1 MFRIPTPRVPRLF
14 SGLVSMLRPAM
25 PRFKISA
32 AWLLALVWVALLVWI
47 WWKGPAWQFYDEPW
61 LKSLSHR
68 WLATA
73 VWSLMTLAWLTV
85 RVIKRLQQ
93 LERQQKQQR
102 EEEKDPLSLE
112 LNAQQRYLDRW
123 LLRLQR
129 HLNSRS
135 YLWQLPWYMVIGPA
149 GSGKT
154 ALLREGFP
162 SDIIYTPETV
172 RGTEQRLY
180 ITPHVGKQAVI
191 FDASGALCGEPDA
204 DTLHRRLWTHW
215 LDWLVQ
221 KRARQPLNGLI
232 LTLDLPD
239 LLTAGKRQREALLQA
254 LRSRLQDVR
263 QHLHCQLPVY
273 VVLTKLDLLA
283 GFSPL
288 FTSLDKTGRDA
299 ILGVTFTHRAH
310 ENDDWR
316 TELNAFW
323 QTWGEQLNQALPDL
337 MLAQNHHRSALFSF
351 VRQMQGVND
360 TLSALLDSLLDG
372 ENMDV
377 MLRGVYLT
385 SSLQRGQ
392 VDDIFMQSAA
402 SQYRLGNS
410 PQVAWPLVDTTPYFT
425 RNLFPQALLAEPNLS
440 GENSVWLGNA
450 RRRMMMFTA
459 ASAVLIVLAAGGWH
473 HYYNSNWNA
482 GVRVLEQART
492 FMDVPPPQGI
502 DDDGNL
508 QLPLLNPVRD
518 ATLAYGDWG
527 DRSRLADLGLYQ
539 GRRIGP
545 YVEQTY
551 LQLLEQRY
559 LPALTNGLI
568 KDLATA
574 PQNSEQKLAV
584 LRVLRMLED
593 KSGRNDEVVKQYMA
607 KRWSER
613 FHGQRD
619 IQAQLMAHLDY
630 ALQHTDWHAQRQ
642 AGEGDAISRWTPYDK
657 PVMDAQKEL
666 SKLPVYQRVYQ
677 SLKTRAQ
684 GVLPADLNLRDQVG
698 PTFDQVFI
706 SGDDDKL
713 VVPQLLTRHGLQSY
727 FVKQRDELVALTAM
741 DSWVLNLTRSVKYSD
756 ADRAEIQRQLTEQY
770 LGDYTATW
778 RAGMDNLNVR
788 DYESVA
794 ELTGAL
800 EQIISGDQPLQRALT
815 ALRDNTH
822 AIVLPDKL
830 DDKAR
835 EEARSAPD
843 YLLLARLGH
852 EFAPENGTLDTQKD
866 KESTMQAVY
875 RQLTELHRYLL
886 AIQNAPAPGKSALK
900 AVQLRLDQNSSDPI
914 FATRQMAKT
923 LPAPLNRWVGKLA
936 DQAWH
941 VVMVEAVHYMEVD
954 WRDSVVKPFSEQLA
968 DNYPFNP
975 RSSQDASL
983 DAFERF
989 FKPGGVLD
997 TFYTQ
1002 NLKLFV
1008 EGGAEVNG
1016 DDTVVIREDVLQQLE
1031 RAQNIRDIFF
1041 SRQNGLG
1048 TQFAVETVSLS
1059 GNKRRSVLNLDGQ
1072 LVDYSQG
1079 RNYTAHL
1086 VWPNNMREGNESK
1099 LTLIG
1104 LSGSAPRSIS
1114 FGGPWAQFRLF
1125 GAGQLTGVQNGN
1137 FTVRFNVD
1145 GGAMVYRVHTDT
1157 EDNPFSGG
1165 LFSQFRLPD
1174 TLY

>member
-1 MFRIPTPRVPRLF
+1 
-14 SGLVSMLRPAM
+14 M
-25 PRFKISA
+25 PRFKVSA
-32 AWLLALVWVALLVWI
+32 AWLLAAAWGLLLVWI
-47 WWKGPAWQFYDEPW
+47 WWKGPTWTLYDEHW
-61 LKSLSHR
+61 LKPLANR

-73 VWSLMTLAWLTV
+73 AWGLIALAWLTV
-85 RVIKRLQQ
+85 RVMKRLQQ
-93 LERQQKQQR
+93 LEKQQKQQR
-102 EEEKDPLSLE
+102 EETLDPLSIE

-129 HLNSRS
+129 HLDSRR
-135 YLWQLPWYMVIGPA
+135 YLWQLPWYMAIGPA

-162 SDIIYTPETV
+162 SDIIYTQEAV

-180 ITPHVGKQAVI
+180 ITPHVGQQAVI
-191 FDASGALCGEPDA
+191 FDTAGTLCGQPDT
-204 DTLHRRLWTHW
+204 DTLHRRLWEHW

-239 LLTAGKRQREALLQA
+239 LLTADKHRQEQLVQI
-254 LRSRLQDVR
+254 LRGRLQDIR

-273 VVLTKLDLLA
+273 VVLTRLDLLT
-283 GFSPL
+283 GFAAL
-288 FTSLDKTGRDA
+288 FQSLDKQGRDA
-299 ILGVTFTHRAH
+299 ILGVTFTRRAH

-316 TELNAFW
+316 VELNAFW
-323 QTWGEQLNQALPDL
+323 HTWGEQLNNALPDL
-337 MLAQNHHRSALFSF
+337 MLAQNHNRSALFSF
-351 VRQMQGVND
+351 VRQMQGGCD
-360 TLSALLDSLLDG
+360 LLTVLLGSLLDG

-392 VDDIFMQSAA
+392 MDDIFMQSAA
-402 SQYRLGNS
+402 RQYRLGNS
-410 PQVAWPLVDTTPYFT
+410 PLAALPLVDSVPYFT
-425 RNLFPQALLAEPNLS
+425 RSLFPQALLAEPNLS

-450 RRRMMMFTA
+450 RRRLMAFA
-459 ASAVLIVLAAGGWH
+459 ASSAVLIVLAASGWN
-473 HYYNSNWNA
+473 HYYNNNWNA

-492 FMDVPPPQGI
+492 FMSVPPPQGM
-502 DDDGNL
+502 DNYGNL

-527 DRSRLADLGLYQ
+527 ERSRLADLGLYQ
-539 GRRIGP
+539 GRNIGP

-559 LPALTNGLI
+559 LPALSNGLL
-568 KDLATA
+568 KDLAA
-574 PQNSEQKLAV
+574 VPPGSEQKLAV

-607 KRWSER
+607 KRWSEQ

-619 IQAQLMAHLDY
+619 IQTQLMSHLDY
-630 ALQHTDWHAQRQ
+630 ALKHTDWHALREQ
-642 AGEGDAISRWTPYDK
+642 GDEDAISRWAPYEK
-657 PVMDAQKEL
+657 PVAGAQHEL

-677 SLKTRAQ
+677 SLKTRAL

-698 PTFDQVFI
+698 ATFDQVFI
-706 SGDDDKL
+706 FADNNRL
-713 VVPQLLTRHGLQSY
+713 ILPQFLTRHGLQSY
-727 FVKQRDELVALTAM
+727 FVKQRDELVKLTAL
-741 DSWVLNLTRSVKYSD
+741 DSWVLNLTHSVHYSD

-770 LGDYTATW
+770 LSDYTATW

-788 DYESVA
+788 DYESIVQ
-794 ELTGAL
+794 LTGAL

-822 AIVLPDKL
+822 AIILPEKM
-830 DDKAR
+830 DDKER
-835 EEARSAPD
+835 EAARSAPD
-843 YLLLARLGH
+843 YLLLTRLGH
-852 EFAPENGTLDTQKD
+852 EFAPENSTLEVQKD
-866 KESTMQAVY
+866 KESTVQAVY

-886 AIQNAPAPGKSALK
+886 AIQNAPVPGKSALK

-954 WRDSVVKPFSEQLA
+954 WRDNVVKPFNEQLA
-968 DNYPFNP
+968 ASYPFNS
-975 RSSQDASL
+975 RASQDASL

-989 FKPGGVLD
+989 FKPDGVLD
-997 TFYTQ
+997 TFYQQ
-1002 NLKLFV
+1002 NLRLFI
-1008 EGGAEVNG
+1008 ENDLSLG
-1016 DDTVVIREDVLQQLE
+1016 DGDNSVIIREDIRTLLDT
-1031 RAQNIRDIFF
+1031 AQKIRDTFF
-1041 SRQNGLG
+1041 SKQNGLG

-1104 LSGSAPRSIS
+1104 IGGNAPRSIS
-1114 FGGPWAQFRLF
+1114 FSGPWAQFRLF
-1125 GAGQLTGVQNGN
+1125 GAGQLTGVQDST
-1137 FTVRFNVD
+1137 FSVRFNVD
-1145 GGAMVYRVHTDT
+1145 GGAMVYRVHTDS
-1157 EDNPFSGG
+1157 EDNPFTGG